1 MKSKHLFT
9 FYRIFNSLFV
19 LGVRILFYLLFFIL
33 FFEHRSQYISFDA
46 LLSIYFIFLANEAFI
61 FFGINKSLPVS
72 SVDQYEDFHDVLLN
86 RVRIQA
92 LHAKSGFELIMDYA
106 HSSDARYVNLS
117 IAHDFVL
124 KDTQVAKDALIAK
137 AGDLVKQSKGLY
149 VSFFDL
155 YVAYILL
162 SEHETKVL
170 QTNDVLI
177 DDFMEFYKVVRRRVV
192 VEIPHNLV
200 FSGNGAFDFFIY
212 GWNREISQYS
222 WNITESIANERHE
235 ASIELRKSEYEQFLV
250 ALSKSSSANVILK
263 GEAGTGKTNLIK
275 YFAHQSHLGN
285 VPSNLAKKV
294 VFEVLIDRL
303 LAGVENQGDLSSRL
317 ETLFEDLSHSGN
329 AIVFIQNIENIAGGG
344 GFGFDSSG
352 MLFEYLK
359 SNRVQI
365 VGTTTNSG
373 YAEYFENKE
382 GIASL
387 FEVVSIPS
395 MSQNDAKTVLF
406 EEMGKIEAESSVKL
420 TIPSLTTVARF
431 ASAFYPTRA
440 LPGSA
445 IDLLNDAVSALG
457 VKNKRYLE
465 KSDVEEIVQKRTH
478 IAIVDPTSDEKDKL
492 LHLEDAIHK
501 RLINQEEA
509 VKAVASAMRR
519 VRSGFSNSNRPIA
532 TMLFL
537 GPTGVGKTETAK
549 ALAQIYFGSEDTMI
563 RLDMSELQSE
573 SSLIR
578 ILGEQKGSPH
588 QDNSLVAQILEKPF
602 SLILLDE
609 FEKAHPNVLNIFLQV
624 FEDGRLTS
632 SKGDTISFQN
642 SIIIATSNAGSEYIR
657 KHLNEQ
663 NKKIQLLEYLLQ
675 NNLYKP
681 ELINRF
687 DELIVFTPLSQ
698 EHVLQI
704 TSLML
709 KGALVSLEDEQIYVD
724 YDQRV
729 VEKVAQA
736 SYDPQFGARNM
747 RRYIQREVEEFLSR
761 LILENKFKKGEKYT
775 LSVDGNG
782 QFIINS

>member
-303 LAGVENQGDLSSRL
+303 LAGVENQGELSSRL
-317 ETLFEDLSHSGN
+317 EMLFEDLSHSGN

-445 IDLLNDAVSALG
+445 IDLLNDAISALG
-457 VKNKRYLE
+457 VKSKRYLE